1 MNFALICL
9 CFQSIRLLLWTV
21 TCLKWLYSANFIL
34 WKYILQVKQWN
45 LNMMVLFISFCWL
58 FLNIFICWSIGIWM
72 EIIQYIA
79 FLTKHRF
86 TKKRNL
92 LNNPLHVAVASP
104 FFCIISLLALFY
116 DKSYI
121 LIQKHYYYIE
131 YYVVWNDRF

>member
-1 MNFALICL
+1 MPFMKQFIANLEDTKGLFSK
-9 CFQSIRLLLWTV
+9 FHFHFMKV
-21 TCLKWLYSANFIL
+21 YSSSKA
-34 WKYILQVKQWN
+34 VKWN
-45 LNMMVLFISFCWL
+45 LNMMELFISFCWL

-92 LNNPLHVAVASP
+92 LNNPLHIAVVSP

-131 YYVVWNDRF
+131 YYVVRNDRF